1 MILIDNGITE
11 KIMSIELNA
20 ELRTDTGKGASRR
33 LRHANKVPAI
43 LYGAGKD
50 PENLTLEQKDVQY
63 ELQHE
68 AFFTQVLE
76 LNVGGKKQ
84 DVLLRDLQHHPYKL
98 DILHMDFQRVE
109 AKKEM
114 HVNVPLHFINEE
126 IAPGVKT
133 EGGAISHVITEV
145 EVVCLPKNIPE
156 FIDVDLSELHMGEIV
171 HLSDLK
177 MPAGVEV
184 FALKQGEEHDSAVAT
199 IHARK
204 VAEEPEVGEAAG
216 EAAAEPEIKE
226 EGGES
231 EG

>member
-1 MILIDNGITE
+1 
-11 KIMSIELNA
+11 MSIELNA

-43 LYGAGKD
+43 LYGTGKA

-76 LNVGGKKQ
+76 LNIGGKKQ
-84 DVLLRDLQHHPYKL
+84 DVLLRDLQHHPYKQS
-98 DILHMDFQRVE
+98 IMHMDFQRVD
-109 AKKEM
+109 AKKEV
-114 HVNVPLHFINEE
+114 HVNVPLHFLNED

-133 EGGAISHVITEV
+133 EGGAVSHVVTDV
-145 EVVCLPKNIPE
+145 EIVCLPKDIPE
-156 FIDVDLSELHMGEIV
+156 FIEVDLSELHMGEIV

-184 FALKQGEEHDSAVAT
+184 FALKQGDEHDSAVAS

-204 VAEEPEVGEAAG
+204 VVEEPEVGEEAG
-216 EAAAEPEIKE
+216 EAAAEPETKE

>member
-1 MILIDNGITE
+1 
-11 KIMSIELNA
+11 MSIELNA

-76 LNVGGKKQ
+76 LNIGGKKQ
-84 DVLLRDLQHHPYKL
+84 DVLLRDLQHHPYKQ

-114 HVNVPLHFINEE
+114 HVNVPLHFINED

-133 EGGAISHVITEV
+133 EGGAVSHVMSEV

-156 FIDVDLSELHMGEIV
+156 FIDVDLSELHLGEIV

-184 FALKQGEEHDSAVAT
+184 FALKQGEEHDSAVAS
-199 IHARK
+199 IHTRK
-204 VAEEPEVGEAAG
+204 VVEEPEEAEAPGEAAEEPETR
-216 EAAAEPEIKE
+216 E
-226 EGGES
+226 EGGEA
-231 EG
+231 ED